1 MKRCSI
7 CFTSII
13 LSVVLGARL
22 IGFPISVSA
31 GDRKNAANVSIGRMG
46 SDVRGG
52 KGAKA
57 SGMDKDIM
65 EAGRFTSMNEASM
78 YMMYGDGMYTFTQS
92 YLRDHSDRLVELR
105 VKEEGSL
112 ILVSFQ
118 EEDNAQMPSLLDR
131 QKRPAG
137 QRIPDGAV
145 KLKAEPGTYYVRLPK
160 DFTTV
165 FIAPFVIKDN
175 PRKLSNEISYIQSG
189 QGRYTYHSFT
199 MGKRGTA
206 DITASPIVKQKT
218 PVVFYVQRREGR
230 RWKNIGRQQK
240 SYFTSDTGTVVYGLK
255 KGTYRIAARAGTE
268 QGYSL
273 CVIKTFIP
281 AKYKTK
287 KKKAKTLK
295 RFREQYDLY
304 TVTEKAS
311 RWYRISVPKKRKKIF
326 MEAETYMNSGKIR
339 FTVYKKG
346 RKKPVK
352 SLSLSG
358 EKVKTFSFKSSKGTY
373 YIKVMKSGK
382 QANGSYWLYLY

>member
-7 CFTSII
+7 CFMSIMVAI
-13 LSVVLGARL
+13 VLCAEL
-22 IGFPISVSA
+22 IGFSVSVSA
-31 GDRKNAANVSIGRMG
+31 GDRKDAGSASIGSMAA
-46 SDVRGG
+46 DVQTGRS
-52 KGAKA
+52 ARA
-57 SGMDKDIM
+57 SGMDEDIM
-65 EAGRFTSMNEASM
+65 EAGRFDSMDEASM

-105 VKEEGSL
+105 VKEAGSL

-118 EEDNAQMPSLLDR
+118 EEDNAQMPSLLDG
-131 QKRPAG
+131 QKQPVG

-218 PVVFYVQRREGR
+218 PVVFYVQRREGG
-230 RWKNIGRQQK
+230 RWKNIGRKQK

-255 KGTYRIAARAGTE
+255 KGSYRIAAKAGTD

-273 CVIKTFIP
+273 CVIKTYIS

-311 RWYRISVPKKRKKIF
+311 RWYRITVPKKRKKVS
-326 MEAETYMNSGKIR
+326 MEAETYMNSGKIKYI
-339 FTVYKKG
+339 VYKKG

-352 SLSLSG
+352 SLTLSG
-358 EKVKTFSFKSSKGTY
+358 EKIKQFSFKGSRGTY
-373 YIKVMKSGK
+373 YVKVTKSGK
-382 QANGSYWLYLY
+382 NANGSYWLYQY

>member
-1 MKRCSI
+1 MKRYGI

-13 LSVVLGARL
+13 VAVVLCAEL
-22 IGFPISVSA
+22 IGFPVSVSA
-31 GDRKNAANVSIGRMG
+31 NEPESAGNISA
-46 SDVRGG
+46 DVKIKRS
-52 KGAKA
+52 AKA
-57 SGMDKDIM
+57 SGMNEENM
-65 EAGRFTSMNEASM
+65 EAGRFGSMDEASM

-105 VKEEGSL
+105 VKEAGSL

-118 EEDNAQMPSLLDR
+118 EEDNAQMPSLLDG
-131 QKRPAG
+131 QKQPVG

-175 PRKLSNEISYIQSG
+175 PRKLSNEVSYIQSG
-189 QGRYTYHSFT
+189 QGKYTYHSFT
-199 MGKRGTA
+199 MAKRGTA

-218 PVVFYVQRREGR
+218 PVVFYVQRREDG

-255 KGTYRIAARAGTE
+255 RGTYRIAAKADIK

-287 KKKAKTLK
+287 KTKAKTLK

-304 TVTEKAS
+304 TVTERAS
-311 RWYRISVPKKRKKIF
+311 RWYRISVPKKRKKIS

-352 SLSLSG
+352 SLTLSG
-358 EKVKTFSFKSSKGTY
+358 EKVKRFSFKGSKGTY
-373 YIKVMKSGK
+373 YIKVAKSGR
-382 QANGSYWLYLY
+382 QTNGSYWLYQY